1 MRNRD
6 VEMSGQTRVVVAVIL
21 GLVMMTFS
29 GEIVRLPPLPE
40 VLTGI
45 PYLRSSLAF
54 VIDIASMLVLLRFVG
69 GVSPGAIADALGLAK
84 PLRAAALMGAM
95 IFIPAL
101 ALMAA
106 LGTPSDEANA
116 VDLVLLGVVF
126 PIAEE
131 VAYRGLATGIL
142 LIVCGWRFWTAALLP
157 AVVFGL
163 AHATQGDEA
172 MEIAGIVA
180 ITGLGGLFFSW
191 LYLRFGYNL
200 WPSIIMHSGMN
211 LIWSAFDLGENAIG
225 GWVGNAMRVAVV
237 AGAIALTL
245 WAIPWLRRVS
255 GESEDLARLG

>member
-1 MRNRD
+1 MA
-6 VEMSGQTRVVVAVIL
+6 GQTRVVVAVVI

-29 GEIVRLPPLPE
+29 GELVRLPPLPE

-54 VIDIASMLVLLRFVG
+54 ILDIASMLVLLRFVG
-69 GVSPGAIADALGLAK
+69 GVSRGAMGDALGLTK
-84 PLRAAALMGAM
+84 PVRAAALMGAM

-106 LGTPSDEANA
+106 IGTPSDEASA

-131 VAYRGLATGIL
+131 IAYRGLATGIL

-163 AHATQGDEA
+163 GHATQGDEA
-172 MEIAGIVA
+172 MEIAGIVV
-180 ITGLGGLFFSW
+180 ITGLGGLLFSW
-191 LYLRFGYNL
+191 LYLRFGHNL
-200 WPSIIMHSGMN
+200 WPAIIMHSGMN
-211 LIWSAFDLGENAIG
+211 LIWSAFDMGENAIG

-237 AGAIALTL
+237 AAAIALTI
-245 WAIPWLRRVS
+245 WAMPWLRRVS
-255 GESEDLARLG
+255 GESVGLVRSG